1 MHETRIRELGAE
13 PLAQHLLERYIVSRA
28 GYLDPERSRRT
39 IAGVKLRLSEGF
51 ALRKQARNL
60 VELATLGE
68 QVMRGARQTAVG
80 DPRAIDRSDRVGPR
94 GERTED
100 CENERRAQGIEYP
113 RMSSTEGTVGLAVKP
128 NAAAGIAAGW
138 PWRQGNRFRLLAES
152 DRIFRRMLEAIAA
165 ARESVLLEM
174 YLVESGTVAR
184 RFIDALA
191 GCAQRGVRV
200 HVLFDGF
207 GSLALRAA
215 DRRRLSDS
223 GAHLTFFN
231 PLSLR
236 KRLQNFLRDHRK
248 LLVIDGALAFVGG
261 VGLADEFID
270 GTRGRLAWRDFML
283 EISGPVVSDWTTA
296 FARNWS
302 RSSGTPAI
310 AEAAP
315 EPPDEAAI
323 AAGALGRLAL
333 SEAGHRSLLAN
344 DVVRRINGAQRRAWI
359 MSAYFVPSR
368 RFRKGLRRAA
378 RRGVD
383 VRLLVPG
390 PKTDHPWVRHAARRF
405 YGKMLRSGVRIFEY
419 QPRVLH
425 GKMTLCDDW
434 VSLGSSNLDRWSF
447 RWNLEANQEIESAA
461 LAAEAAGIFAADCEE
476 SLQLSR
482 RHWRRR
488 AVLDRV
494 RESIAGALD
503 RILDRWRRP
512 RDG

>member
-1 MHETRIRELGAE
+1 
-13 PLAQHLLERYIVSRA
+13 
-28 GYLDPERSRRT
+28 
-39 IAGVKLRLSEGF
+39 
-51 ALRKQARNL
+51 
-60 VELATLGE
+60 
-68 QVMRGARQTAVG
+68 
-80 DPRAIDRSDRVGPR
+80 
-94 GERTED
+94 
-100 CENERRAQGIEYP
+100 
-113 RMSSTEGTVGLAVKP
+113 MSSTEGAVSLSVGPGAAV
-128 NAAAGIAAGW
+128 AVGAVGW
-138 PWRQGNRFRLLAES
+138 PWRQANRFQLLAES

-207 GSLALRAA
+207 GSLGLRAA
-215 DRRRLSDS
+215 DRRRLAGS

-231 PLSLR
+231 PLSPR

-248 LLVIDGALAFVGG
+248 LLVIDGAIAFVGG

-270 GTRGRLAWRDFML
+270 GKRGRRAWRDLML
-283 EISGPVVSDWTTA
+283 EISGPVVSDWQTA

-302 RSSGTPAI
+302 RSGGSPEVP
-310 AEAAP
+310 EAAP
-315 EPPDEAAI
+315 GAPDETSI

-333 SEAGHRSLLAN
+333 SEAGHRSILAN
-344 DVVRRINGAQRRAWI
+344 DVLRRINGALRRAWI

-368 RFRKGLRRAA
+368 RFRKALRRAA

-390 PKTDHPWVRHAARRF
+390 PKTDHPWVRYAARRF
-405 YGKMLRSGVRIFEY
+405 YGKMLRNGVRIFEY

-434 VSLGSSNLDRWSF
+434 VSLGSSNLDRWGF

-461 LAAEAAGIFAADCEE
+461 LAAQAAAIFTADCAD
-476 SLQLSR
+476 SLELNR
-482 RHWRRR
+482 RDWRHR
-488 AVLDRV
+488 AVLDRL

-503 RILDRWRRP
+503 RVLDGWRRP
-512 RDG
+512 RDR

>member
-1 MHETRIRELGAE
+1 M
-13 PLAQHLLERYIVSRA
+13 
-28 GYLDPERSRRT
+28 
-39 IAGVKLRLSEGF
+39 
-51 ALRKQARNL
+51 
-60 VELATLGE
+60 
-68 QVMRGARQTAVG
+68 
-80 DPRAIDRSDRVGPR
+80 
-94 GERTED
+94 
-100 CENERRAQGIEYP
+100 
-113 RMSSTEGTVGLAVKP
+113 KP
-128 NAAAGIAAGW
+128 YAAAAASAGW
-138 PWRQGNRFRLLAES
+138 PWREGNRFRLLEDS
-152 DRIFRRMLEAIAA
+152 DRIFRRMLEAIAS

-191 GCAQRGVRV
+191 ACAQRGVRV

-207 GSLALRAA
+207 GSLGLRTA
-215 DRRRLSDS
+215 DRRRLAAS
-223 GAHLTFFN
+223 GAHLIFFN
-231 PLSLR
+231 PLSWR

-248 LLVIDGALAFVGG
+248 LLVIDGVLAFVGG

-270 GTRGRLAWRDFML
+270 GKRGRRAWRDLML
-283 EISGPVVSDWTTA
+283 EISGPVVGDWQIV
-296 FARNWS
+296 FARNWNRS
-302 RSSGTPAI
+302 RGSPEMPVAV
-310 AEAAP
+310 P
-315 EPPDEAAI
+315 EPSEEPQS

-333 SEAGHRSLLAN
+333 SEAGHRSILAN
-344 DVVRRINGAQRRAWI
+344 DVVRRIDGARGRAWI

-368 RFRKGLRRAA
+368 RFRKALRRAA

-405 YGKMLRSGVRIFEY
+405 YGKLLRNGVRIFEY

-425 GKMTLCDDW
+425 GKMALCDEW

-461 LAAEAAGIFAADCEE
+461 FAAEVAAIFTADCAD
-476 SLQLSR
+476 SQQLSR
-482 RHWRRR
+482 RQWRRR
-488 AVLDRV
+488 AALDRL

-512 RDG
+512 RGH